1 MTKINDA
8 ITAVQETVHNKD
20 PHQTEFLQAV
30 DEFLSTVKP
39 FLEKNPEY
47 VEKNLLAILTE
58 PERILQFRV
67 PWQDDQGNWRVNRG

>member
-39 FLEKNPEY
+39 FLEK
-47 VEKNLLAILTE
+47 KS
-58 PERILQFRV
+58 
-67 PWQDDQGNWRVNRG
+67 